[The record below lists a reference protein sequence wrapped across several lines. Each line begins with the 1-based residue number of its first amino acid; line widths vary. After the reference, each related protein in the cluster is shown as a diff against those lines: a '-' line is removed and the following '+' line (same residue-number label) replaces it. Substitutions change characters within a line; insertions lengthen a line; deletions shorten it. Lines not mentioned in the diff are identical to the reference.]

1 MKILICND
9 DGINSEG
16 IIALALMLYKKG
28 HEITVV
34 APDGNRSSYSH
45 HVNFYTDVT
54 VRKVDFA
61 EGIEAY
67 ALSGTPADCA
77 LYGLRGLDKEFD
89 ILCSG
94 INVGSNLGT
103 EVLYSGTVAACEEAA
118 TLGVKSIAFSY
129 CGRGASRA
137 NYRAIAEIC
146 GAVFDKF
153 ALKLGSDYVLN
164 VNVPSENANPEETKI
179 TPLGRRLYSNAHE
192 WKNENTYMLTGM
204 PLPLDNPSDCDV
216 VWAEKGYVTAT
227 PVTVDRTAHSAVA
240 DLKDRI

>member
-1 MKILICND
+1 MRILICND

-45 HVNFYTDVT
+45 HVNFYKEVK

-77 LYGLRGLDKEFD
+77 LYGLHGLNKTFD
-89 ILCSG
+89 VLCSG
-94 INVGSNLGT
+94 INIGSNLGS

-118 TLGVKSIAFSY
+118 VFGIKSIAFSY
-129 CGRGASRA
+129 CGHGTSHADYA
-137 NYRAIAEIC
+137 AVAEIS
-146 GAVFDKF
+146 GRVFDKF
-153 ALKLGSDYVLN
+153 IDVIEGDYVFN
-164 VNVPSENANPEETKI
+164 VNIPSETADADQTKV
-179 TPLGRRLYSNAHE
+179 TPLGVRLYSDEHQ
-192 WKNENTYMLTGM
+192 WKDEETYILTGH
-204 PLPLDNPSDCDV
+204 PLAVDNPADCDV
-216 VWAEKGYVTAT
+216 VWADKGYISAT
-227 PVTVDRTAHSAVA
+227 PITVDRTAETAV
-240 DLKDRI
+240 DKLTKKL